1 MAILETFSDM
11 TRKQYA
17 WTSAVFLR
25 KYKAKEPFELSN
37 RKTVVFE
44 ILPVIIDAIENR
56 SKSIDDLILLSTD
69 CKSSYMFKSILLN
82 KEFIGKDI
90 HHRVSNEDKVIESLC
105 EQIDEAKE
113 IEAYSSIK
121 IKIKGKIYEVSTVK
135 STPKSNPPNAKSDFH
150 LIDIDGKEIVWISHK
165 SGSKVNDFHQWGG
178 ISLREEETIARHT
191 ETKTFVANIKLL
203 YPNGLPP
210 NTTIYE
216 NISDKKLKL
225 LSMYGKD
232 YGKSMGRN
240 NVSLIIQ
247 GDINLVNSNGIY
259 EIKANHI
266 YYNGDLAMYEYQPV
280 LMATHKGGD
289 RSDYGIPNTR
299 LSISPEG
306 GRGNI
311 ISITEAYNKVFPK
324 GKKLM

>member
-1 MAILETFSDM
+1 MAILETFSDI
-11 TRKQYA
+11 TRKQYT
-17 WTSAVFLR
+17 WTSTVFLR
-25 KYKAKEPFELSN
+25 KYKAKEPFELSD
-37 RKTVVFE
+37 RKKVVFE
-44 ILPVIIDAIENR
+44 ILPTIIEAIENQ

-82 KEFIGKDI
+82 TEFIGKDI
-90 HHRVSNEDKVIESLC
+90 YYRVSNEDKVIESLNK
-105 EQIDEAKE
+105 QIDKAKE
-113 IEAYSSIK
+113 TEGYSSIK
-121 IKIKGKIYEVSTVK
+121 IKIKGKIYEVSAVK
-135 STPKSNPPNAKSDFH
+135 STPRSNPPNAKSDFH

-165 SGSKVNDFHQWGG
+165 SGSKANDFHQWGG
-178 ISLREEETIARHT
+178 ISLREEEIIAKQL
-191 ETKTFVANIKLL
+191 ETKTFIENIKLL

-210 NTTIYE
+210 NTTVYE
-216 NISDKKLKL
+216 NIVNKKLQL
-225 LSMYGKD
+225 LAMYGKD

-247 GDINLVNSNGIY
+247 GDIVLINSNGIY

-266 YYNGDLAMYEYQPV
+266 YYNGDLAIYEYQPV

-299 LSISPEG
+299 LNISPRG

-311 ISITEAYNKVFPK
+311 ISITEVYDKVFPK
-324 GKKLM
+324 GKKKV